1 MRGGR
6 ELEISEGQDEGHC
19 DRPSV
24 GGSDWPGRDKLATD
38 VVKVSGGL
46 KGRFVFKKSTFAAV
60 LTARLEVSEVDV
72 GGHLGSYC
80 NSEEKCW

>member
-1 MRGGR
+1 MMGGW
-6 ELEISEGQDEGHC
+6 ELKILEGQNEGHC

-24 GGSDWPGRDKLATD
+24 GASDWPAREAGA
-38 VVKVSGGL
+38 VVKVTGGF

-60 LTARLEVSEVDV
+60 LTARLELSEVDV

-80 NSEEKCW
+80 NSEERCW